1 MIARNIL
8 WLKIVVHVA
17 ALIPLAT
24 LIWAFWRRELG
35 PDPVGEMTW
44 RTGRYALTLLM
55 LSLTPTV
62 IATMTGFKEVLRIR
76 RALGL
81 YAFMYAV
88 LHFLVFIGLDYGF
101 DFGLIVIAI
110 VEGPFVLV
118 GLAALIILAL
128 LAATSTAGW
137 KRRLG
142 QNWKRLHRLVYL
154 AGWLAVVHY
163 AWRFKE
169 LRTTPLL
176 AGAVLLL
183 LLMARIPPIAKRLAR
198 QRRF

>member
-1 MIARNIL
+1 MRERNIL

-17 ALIPLAT
+17 ALSPLAT

-44 RTGRYALTLLM
+44 RTGRYALTFLI

-62 IATMTGFKEVLRIR
+62 IATVTGFKAVLRIR

-81 YAFMYAV
+81 YAFMYAA
-88 LHFLVFIGLDYGF
+88 LHFLVFVGLDYGF

-118 GLAALIILAL
+118 GLAALIILTL
-128 LAATSTAGW
+128 LAVTSTAGW
-137 KRRLG
+137 SRRLG

-154 AGWLAVVHY
+154 ASGLAVVHY

-169 LRTTPLL
+169 LRRMPLL

-183 LLMARIPPIAKRLAR
+183 LLMARIPLISRLLAR
-198 QRRF
+198 WRSL